1 MNGNKLVTSLLSLA
15 LAAALAGC
23 STYTP
28 NVAYLDVDMVM
39 PPDGTRQL
47 PPEYVSSIVDK
58 VEERNKNV
66 EDTKQWIDES
76 YSGLM
81 LRRMVN
87 VSSGEYKSY
96 KQYLDDGAVY
106 IIVHPAYFTFFH
118 YTKNLRRSTDEND
131 DKLNIVEL
139 LLKRRPSTPQF
150 AVMQAQE
157 RRMRDFIEFK
167 STEKKL
173 IILVVPQKYFDYSGY
188 TYKGSQ
194 QDEYMRYLNEIANMS
209 PSVLFVESRDPNR
222 GYLTDDDAMKLMEF
236 LMSVDAEN
244 VYIGGGYV
252 GRCLEDFYSLL
263 TDEYGKEGIYVLPG
277 LSDISPRELSSPLA
291 MHLLRPDGKLDHELA
306 AQLMVNNAYKIQEVI
321 PQIIDLK

>member
-1 MNGNKLVTSLLSLA
+1 MNRNRLILMLASLA
-15 LAAALAGC
+15 TSAFLVGC

-39 PPDGTRQL
+39 PPDGTRQM
-47 PPEYVSSIVDK
+47 PPEKVSAMIERI
-58 VEERNKNV
+58 EERNEKV
-66 EDTKQWIDES
+66 EDEKVWIEDS

-81 LRRMVN
+81 VRRMVN

-118 YTKNLRRSTDEND
+118 YTKNLRRSSDMDD
-131 DKLNIVEL
+131 DKLNVVEL
-139 LLKRRPSTPQF
+139 LLKKKPSSPQF

-167 STEKKL
+167 STENKL

-188 TYKGSQ
+188 TYKGTQ

-222 GYLTDDDAMKLMEF
+222 GYLTDEDAMKLMEF
-236 LMSVDAEN
+236 LMSVDAERI
-244 VYIGGGYV
+244 YIGGGYV

-263 TDEYGKEGIYVLPG
+263 TDEYGSEGIYVVPG
-277 LSDISPRELSSPLA
+277 LSDISPRELSNPLA
-291 MHLLRPDGKLDHELA
+291 AHLLRPDGKLDHELA
-306 AQLMVNNAYKIQEVI
+306 AQLMVNNTYKIQEII